1 MTEADMQ
8 VIVQEVMRRMF
19 AGDGSADSASANGRA
34 ASSSNNAAASA
45 QADHASVVVTN
56 VVTRSDIETFVKGGK
71 KRLLVKHG
79 GLVTPLARDPAARHG
94 LAITWAGG
102 WKAPAPAGGRN
113 GGAPP
118 PQR

>member
-56 VVTRSDIETFVKGGK
+56 VVTRSDIEPFVKGGK

-79 GLVTPLARDPAARHG
+79 GV
-94 LAITWAGG
+94 
-102 WKAPAPAGGRN
+102 
-113 GGAPP
+113 GAPP
-118 PQR
+118 PPAPRALQRPATHRAAEASPAVTPGRQHAARAAS